1 MEKQI
6 CKECGK
12 LTYINNSK
20 RICPDCIFKKN
31 HKGMSQAE
39 VYQQR
44 SRERLKLKGKKIR
57 VTGELDMFKEIWE
70 ERPHYCIECG
80 IFLGNELN
88 VSYFSH
94 RKSKGSSPEL
104 RLNKDNIDL
113 LCKEHHHQWD
123 FGDRTKMN
131 IYGR

>member
-6 CKECGK
+6 CKVCGK
-12 LTYINNSK
+12 LVYINNSK
-20 RICPDCIFKKN
+20 GICPDCVFKKN
-31 HKGMSQAE
+31 HKGMTQAE

-44 SRERLKLKGKKIR
+44 SIERLKLKGCKIKS
-57 VTGELDMFKEIWE
+57 TGELDMFKEIWN
-70 ERPHYCIECG
+70 ERPHYCEECG
-80 IFLGNELN
+80 VFLGNTIN

-94 RKSKGSSPEL
+94 RKSKGANPEL
-104 RLNKDNIDL
+104 RLNKNNIDL
-113 LCKEHHHQWD
+113 LCTNHHHQWD